1 MTPTVQSITDLLT
14 QFWDEETLEQ
24 IARDTHFVQR
34 QPAVN
39 GAVFAQAM
47 VFGCLEQQTPTLAHW
62 AQVCLDLGVAVT
74 GQGFDTR
81 ITEYSVAF
89 MTRLFQASLAAF
101 RGQVA
106 LPLPVLAQ
114 FTAVNLVDSTYISL
128 PASLAAAYPGSG
140 GSASPAGLKI
150 QLMLDFLHERLEHVA
165 VRSGREPDQA
175 YDAYLDVVGAGSLNL
190 MDLGYFCL
198 DHLATVSQEKHAYWL
213 SRYLYGTTIYTA
225 AGEELALLTTLR
237 ATAANHLELEIQLGA
252 THRLPCRL
260 IAVRAPQEVADRR
273 RQHAHEQARKKG
285 RTPSADYLALLAWT
299 LFVTNVPAAML
310 TDDQVMTLYRVRW
323 QVELVFKLWKS
334 YAGLAHIAGRRKPR
348 VLTELYAKLVGLVLT
363 HFLLA
368 PLRGQQWTAAPRE
381 VSRVQVRQIFQRF
394 ARDLNRALGDAA
406 AVQATLTEL
415 LQHLSRFAFK
425 QHRVKQPNLESRLA
439 LLAAVLDVPEIAE
452 AIGEMQFYLP

>member
-14 QFWDEETLEQ
+14 EFWDEETLEQ

-47 VFGCLEQQTPTLAHW
+47 VFGCLEKSAPTVSHW
-62 AQVCLDLGVAVT
+62 AQVCLDLGVEISP
-74 GQGFDTR
+74 QGFDQR
-81 ITEYSVAF
+81 FTEYSSAF
-89 MTRLFQASLAAF
+89 MEHLFRESLAAF
-101 RGQVA
+101 RSQVA
-106 LPLPVLAQ
+106 LPLAVLAQ

-128 PASLAAAYPGSG
+128 PASLAALYPGSG

-150 QLMLDFLHERLEHVA
+150 QLMLDFLHERLAHIA

-175 YDAYLDVVGAGSLNL
+175 YSAYRDAVGAGSLNL

-198 DHLATVSQEKHAYWL
+198 DHLATVSREKHAYWL
-213 SRYLYGTTIYTA
+213 SRYLYGTTVYTA
-225 AGEELALLTTLR
+225 AGEELELLTTLR
-237 ATAANHLELEIQLGA
+237 ATAANRLELEIQLGA

-273 RQHAHEQARKKG
+273 RQHAKEPARQKG

-310 TDDQVMTLYRVRW
+310 TGEQVMTLYRVRW
-323 QVELVFKLWKS
+323 QVELIFKLWKS
-334 YAGLAHIAGRRKPR
+334 YAGLARVAGRRKSR

-368 PLRGQQWTAAPRE
+368 PLRGQQWTGAPRE

-394 ARDLNRALGDAA
+394 ARDLNRALGAAA

-415 LQHLSRFAFK
+415 WQHLRRLAFK
-425 QHRVKQPNLESRLA
+425 QRRVKQPNIESRLA
-439 LLAAVLDVPEIAE
+439 LLAAALDVPEITE
-452 AIGEMQFYLP
+452 ITEDLQFPLP

>member
-1 MTPTVQSITDLLT
+1 MTPTIQSITDLLT
-14 QFWDEETLEQ
+14 EFWDAETLEQ

-47 VFGCLEQQTPTLAHW
+47 VFGCLEQRAPTLTHW
-62 AQVCLDLGVAVT
+62 AQVCLDLGVEVS
-74 GQGFDTR
+74 GQGFDAR

-128 PASLAAAYPGSG
+128 PASLAALYPGSG

-150 QLMLDFLHERLEHVA
+150 QLMLDFLHERLAHIA

-175 YDAYLDVVGAGSLNL
+175 YDAYLDAVGAGSLNL

-198 DHLATVSQEKHAYWL
+198 DHLATVSREKHAYWL
-213 SRYLYGTTIYTA
+213 SRYLYGTTVFTA
-225 AGEELALLTTLR
+225 TGEELALLPTLR
-237 ATAANHLELEIQLGA
+237 ATVANRLELAVQLGT

-273 RQHAHEQARKKG
+273 RQQAKAQARKKG
-285 RTPSADYLALLAWT
+285 RTLSADYLALLDWT
-299 LFVTNVPAAML
+299 LFVTNVPASML
-310 TDDQVMTLYRVRW
+310 TWEQVLTMYRVRW
-323 QVELVFKLWKS
+323 QVELIFKLWKS
-334 YAGLAHIAGRRKPR
+334 YAGLARIAGRRVAR

-363 HFLLA
+363 HFLVA
-368 PLRGQQWTAAPRE
+368 PLRGQQ
-381 VSRVQVRQIFQRF
+381 
-394 ARDLNRALGDAA
+394 
-406 AVQATLTEL
+406 
-415 LQHLSRFAFK
+415 
-425 QHRVKQPNLESRLA
+425 
-439 LLAAVLDVPEIAE
+439 
-452 AIGEMQFYLP
+452 